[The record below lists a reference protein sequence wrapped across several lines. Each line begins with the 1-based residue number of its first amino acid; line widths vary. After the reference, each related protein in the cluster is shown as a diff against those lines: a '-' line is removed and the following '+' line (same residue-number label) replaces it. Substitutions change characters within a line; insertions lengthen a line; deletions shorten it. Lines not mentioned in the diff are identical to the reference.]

1 MTRTTPTNPLSTVAL
16 SLALG
21 TALTLAL
28 TGCIG
33 APVNGGPVTDPAPVE
48 SAPAST
54 EPGEPAEP
62 AEPAGPVEQAASCEW
77 DIPAVTANPAP
88 PTGQDGD
95 LATVLIGSWQHTHFD
110 SGDGWEVLDKDIRYV
125 FPEPGKMIYCQHV
138 PGITD
143 HAETS
148 TTHTLEG
155 TLIAPPSHK
164 GFDVTA
170 WSANGMV
177 WTNNYDGSSYLLV
190 RR

>member
-1 MTRTTPTNPLSTVAL
+1 MSHTNRLSTATF
-16 SLALG
+16 ALG
-21 TALTLAL
+21 VAVVLTL
-28 TGCIG
+28 TGCVG
-33 APVNGGPVTDPAPVE
+33 PPVTGGPSTGTT
-48 SAPAST
+48 APAEST
-54 EPGEPAEP
+54 SPPTEIDEP
-62 AEPAGPVEQAASCEW
+62 AEPAGPTEQAASCEW
-77 DIPAVTANPAP
+77 DIPAVTADATLPI
-88 PTGQDGD
+88 GQTGD

-125 FPEPGKMIYCQHV
+125 FPTPGQLIYCQHV

-143 HAETS
+143 HAENS

-164 GFDVTA
+164 GFDATA
-170 WSANGMV
+170 WSADRMV